1 MKKYYDN
8 REDNI
13 AFERCIDVM
22 ARLMLKYGP
31 AFLKR
36 MEDKRVICVIDIE
49 SAEDEKEFVCSYV
62 IYSKAV
68 SDSDSNESVA

>member
-8 REDNI
+8 REDKI
-13 AFERCIDVM
+13 AFERCIDVI

-49 SAEDEKEFVCSYV
+49 QNSADLIF
-62 IYSKAV
+62 
-68 SDSDSNESVA
+68 